1 MFTGII
7 EALGEVRRMVREQRN
22 VHITIASSIS
32 SELKIDQSVS
42 HDGACLTVVGLE
54 DGTHTVT
61 AIDETLQRTNLGQWA
76 VGHRVNLERCLPL
89 GGRLDGHMVQG
100 HVDDCVR
107 CISIV
112 EAGGSW
118 RITFQYQPT
127 AERLLVDKGSVC
139 LNGISLTVV
148 EPTAEQFSV
157 AIIPYT
163 WEHTNLSGLQV
174 GDTVNIEFD
183 MIGKYIARHLA
194 FYK

>member
-118 RITFQYQPT
+118 RLTFQYQPT

-157 AIIPYT
+157 IPYT